1 MSNETKFDFKFY
13 HWEKTFKD
21 KPFLRQPFGDNWEE
35 YTWGEVGQLARKLAT
50 GLKSLGLP
58 EKSHVGLM
66 SKNCRE
72 WIIADLAIVMAGYV
86 SVPFF
91 PNLNS
96 SETKALLNQGD
107 VKALFM
113 GKVEDWEEI
122 KQGVPKDMPIIAF
135 PHYQGFSEIKEG
147 FQWSD
152 FINKFDPQI
161 ENYSP
166 NINDT
171 WTIIFTSGTTG
182 NPKGVVLDFGTVQ
195 GVWDLFEVSL
205 AEKYNISPVSYT
217 HLTLPTKA

>member
-13 HWEKTFKD
+13 HWEKTFKN
-21 KPFLRQPFGDNWEE
+21 KPFLRQPFGDKWEE

-122 KQGVPKDMPIIAF
+122 KQGIPKDMPIIAF
-135 PHYQGFSEIKEG
+135 PHYQGFSKINEG

-152 FINKFDPQI
+152 FINKFDP
-161 ENYSP
+161 
-166 NINDT
+166 
-171 WTIIFTSGTTG
+171 
-182 NPKGVVLDFGTVQ
+182 
-195 GVWDLFEVSL
+195 
-205 AEKYNISPVSYT
+205 
-217 HLTLPTKA
+217 